1 MDQPYTAT
9 VRTLLSTQKFKAD
22 DPPPYDDTGWTLDLL
37 RHVETI
43 AVADSAVL
51 AQPMTRLEGDA
62 TVTGKVTGSGPV
74 LLVRHLGDW
83 RSAALPWKVGGARV
97 QVADTS
103 FEAGGAK
110 WEAGTAILD
119 GLTSAQRATV
129 EKALAALGLDAVA
142 VDRAPVVVRHAVTPP
157 RIAYVHSWLETQNE
171 GWVRFVLDE
180 IGIPY
185 TYMSDQALARPGTLD
200 RFDVVLFPHVSGPVR
215 TLVNGRPMAGP
226 AMPWRKTAKTPD
238 LGGLDETDDM
248 RRGMGLEG
256 AAALRR
262 FVERGGTL
270 VTEGGTSQLPVE
282 LGFNPSVNVVAARTL
297 RAPGAVF
304 RAQVV
309 TASSPVMYGYERMTF
324 PVYFNQAPL
333 LTVTPRDTANPTDA
347 MTDKSVLAEREGMR
361 ARVLLKFHQRAD
373 SLLLSGLLVSPEEL
387 AGKAAVVDAP
397 LGKGRMV
404 LFAIRPMWRYES
416 QGTFAMVINAMANW
430 DHLGPRASSTPTSVA
445 ER

>member
-1 MDQPYTAT
+1 
-9 VRTLLSTQKFKAD
+9 
-22 DPPPYDDTGWTLDLL
+22 
-37 RHVETI
+37 
-43 AVADSAVL
+43 
-51 AQPMTRLEGDA
+51 
-62 TVTGKVTGSGPV
+62 
-74 LLVRHLGDW
+74 
-83 RSAALPWKVGGARV
+83 
-97 QVADTS
+97 
-103 FEAGGAK
+103 
-110 WEAGTAILD
+110 
-119 GLTSAQRATV
+119 
-129 EKALAALGLDAVA
+129 
-142 VDRAPVVVRHAVTPP
+142 
-157 RIAYVHSWLETQNE
+157 
-171 GWVRFVLDE
+171 
-180 IGIPY
+180 
-185 TYMSDQALARPGTLD
+185 
-200 RFDVVLFPHVSGPVR
+200 
-215 TLVNGRPMAGP
+215 
-226 AMPWRKTAKTPD
+226 
-238 LGGLDETDDM
+238 
-248 RRGMGLEG
+248 
-256 AAALRR
+256 
-262 FVERGGTL
+262 
-270 VTEGGTSQLPVE
+270 
-282 LGFNPSVNVVAARTL
+282 
-297 RAPGAVF
+297 VF